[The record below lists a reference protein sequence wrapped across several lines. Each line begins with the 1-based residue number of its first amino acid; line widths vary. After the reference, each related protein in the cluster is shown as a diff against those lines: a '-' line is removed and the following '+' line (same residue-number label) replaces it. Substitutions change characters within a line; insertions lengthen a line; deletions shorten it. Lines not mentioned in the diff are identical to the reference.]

1 MDAIFC
7 ENTMR
12 IVSTQSRYVYLKFTT
27 PMRVKK
33 ISMNKIKYTLQPY
46 HKHIAV
52 ICTHKS

>member
-33 ISMNKIKYTLQPY
+33 ISMIKITFIRYSHTTN
-46 HKHIAV
+46 I
-52 ICTHKS
+52 